1 MEDTKIPKQLSY
13 GELVNGKCPRHKL
26 QRRYKDCLKYNLK
39 ELDIDYNN
47 WEESALYCSEW
58 RKAVKDGCNLLET
71 KKHGRAR
78 LKHELRKGCAH
89 NLPSDS
95 PRWLCKNCGRVPLS
109 KAGYVNHLKGNIP

>member
-47 WEESALYCSEW
+47 WEESALYRSEW

-71 KKHGRAR
+71 KKHGRAK

-89 NLPSDS
+89 NLPSGS
-95 PRWLCKNCGRVPLS
+95 PRMQKLWKSTSFQSWLRKPS
-109 KAGYVNHLKGNIP
+109 KRKYSLI